1 MRTCDRGPLMSA
13 GIALA
18 ALLAVTGT
26 ALADDPA
33 PAHAKFRFGG
43 AGALALPTGEFAD
56 QIDVAGGLSGFALYG
71 RPQSAFALRADA
83 SWLLYGTRTLQRP
96 ILGTNGQVL
105 EDVATTD
112 NWIAQLTVGPQLM
125 AHSGRVRPYANA
137 FAGASYFATT
147 SQLVFPRPTTVLLVP
162 GAPPVLAGQDPFRTT
177 THYDDV
183 IASYGGGAG
192 VLVGLGH
199 GGTALDFGLRYV
211 GGGTVRYLVEGDP
224 TNGIPHRSE
233 GHMVEFRIGVV
244 GLH

>member
-1 MRTCDRGPLMSA
+1 MRTFDRGPLKA
-13 GIALA
+13 TAVALVALCALA
-18 ALLAVTGT
+18 GT
-26 ALADDPA
+26 ARADDPA
-33 PAHAKFRFGG
+33 PDGAKFRFGG

-71 RPQSAFALRADA
+71 RPRSAFALRADA
-83 SWLLYGTRTLQRP
+83 SFLLYGTRTLQRP
-96 ILGTNGQVL
+96 VLGTDGQVL

-112 NWIAQLTVGPQLM
+112 NWIGQLALGPQVM

-137 FAGASYFATT
+137 FAGMSYFATT
-147 SQLVFPRPTTVLLVP
+147 SQLVFPRPVTVLVVP
-162 GAPPVLAGQDPFRTT
+162 GAPLVPVGQDAFRTT
-177 THYDDV
+177 THHDDV

-199 GGTALDFGLRYV
+199 GGTALDLGVRYV

-224 TNGIPHRSE
+224 TNGPARRSE
-233 GHMVEFRIGVV
+233 GHLVEFRIGVV